1 MKVLHVLNELRP
13 SGAEIMLRIAAPFF
27 REHGVEC
34 EILATGDSVG
44 PYTSVL
50 EAAGYR
56 VHHIPFARSPAF
68 FMAVARFAKR
78 SGFDLVH
85 LHSERGFIG
94 YVLAARMAGLRR
106 LVRTVHN
113 NFNFDGW
120 LRMRRGFERRAAE
133 RLGVRFIAIAPGVAQ
148 TERHLYGTSPILI
161 PNWFDSAHFHP
172 AMPEARAAARA
183 AFGIRDDDYVMVSVG
198 NCSVVK
204 NHTALIE
211 ALARCT
217 DFPWRYLHVGLEE
230 PGAPERALAE
240 KLGIGDRIQFIGAVD
255 DVRPILHAAD
265 LYVMPSRFEGFSIAT
280 LEAFAVGLP
289 ALLADVPGLADIR
302 QYLEG
307 VSYCEPSVDG
317 IATALR
323 PLLEKGAGLDDGRA
337 DRSAAIHQAFGA
349 KRGVIAYSALY
360 AQVMTKAAGS
370 SPEGGDLVLE
380 RGVLVVPERQDTMQS
395 GAKRD
400 HKN

>member
-13 SGAEIMLRIAAPFF
+13 SGAEIMLRIAAPLF
-27 REHGVEC
+27 RENGVEC
-34 EILATGDSVG
+34 ELLATGETVG
-44 PYTSVL
+44 PYAPVL

-56 VHHIPFARSPAF
+56 IHHIPFARSPAF

-85 LHSERGFIG
+85 MHSERGFIG

-113 NFNFDGW
+113 NFNFGGW
-120 LRMRRGFERRAAE
+120 LRMRRGFERRLAE
-133 RLGVRFIAIAPGVAQ
+133 RLGVRFIAIAPGVEQ
-148 TERHLYGTSPILI
+148 TERRLYGTSPLLI

-172 AMPEARAAARA
+172 VTPEERAAARA
-183 AFGIRDDDYVMVSVG
+183 AFGVRPDEYALVSVG

-217 DFPWRYLHVGLEE
+217 EFPWRYLHIGLEE
-230 PGAPERALAE
+230 PGAPERVLAE
-240 KLGIGDRIQFIGAVD
+240 RLGIADRIRFIGAVD
-255 DVRPILHAAD
+255 DVRPVLHAAE
-265 LYVMPSRFEGFSIAT
+265 LYVMPSQFEGLGIAT

-289 ALLADVPGLADIR
+289 ALLTEVPGLVDFR
-302 QYLEG
+302 QYLED
-307 VSYCEPSVDG
+307 VSYCEPSAGG
-317 IATALR
+317 IAAVLR
-323 PLLEKGAGLDDGRA
+323 HLLQKGAGLDGRGA
-337 DRSAAIHQAFGA
+337 ARSAAIHQAFGA
-349 KRGVIAYSALY
+349 RRGVLAYSALY
-360 AQVMTKAAGS
+360 SRVITETAGTVQALDETFVNGRQVNK
-370 SPEGGDLVLE
+370 
-380 RGVLVVPERQDTMQS
+380 QS

-400 HKN
+400 EIH

>member
-34 EILATGDSVG
+34 EILATGDSIG

-94 YVLAARMAGLRR
+94 YVLAARMAGLRK

-148 TERHLYGTSPILI
+148 TESHLYGTSPILI

-240 KLGIGDRIQFIGAVD
+240 RLGIADRIRFIGAVD

-265 LYVMPSRFEGFSIAT
+265 LYVMPSHFEGFSIAT
-280 LEAFAVGLP
+280 LEALAVGLP

-302 QYLEG
+302 RYLEG
-307 VSYCEPSVDG
+307 VSYCEPSADG
-317 IATALR
+317 IAMALR
-323 PLLEKGAGLDDGRA
+323 TLLQKGAGLDDGA
-337 DRSAAIHQAFGA
+337 TARSAAVHQTFGA
-349 KRGVIAYSALY
+349 RRGVFAYSALY
-360 AQVMTKAAGS
+360 SRVTAGTADAVPS
-370 SPEGGDLVLE
+370 H
-380 RGVLVVPERQDTMQS
+380 RGE
-395 GAKRD
+395 A
-400 HKN
+400 

>member
-27 REHGVEC
+27 RENGVEC

-44 PYTSVL
+44 PYASVL

-85 LHSERGFIG
+85 LHSERGFVG
-94 YVLAARMAGLRR
+94 YVLAARMSGIRR

-120 LRMRRGFERRAAE
+120 LRMRRGFERRLAE
-133 RLGVRFIAIAPGVAQ
+133 RLGVRFIAIAPGVEQ
-148 TERHLYGTSPILI
+148 TERRLYGTSPLLI

-172 AMPEARAAARA
+172 VTPEERAAARA
-183 AFGIRDDDYVMVSVG
+183 SFGVHADEYVMVSVG
-198 NCSVVK
+198 NCSAVK

-217 DFPWRYLHVGLEE
+217 EFPWRYLHVGLEE
-230 PGAPERALAE
+230 PGAPERALTE
-240 KLGIGDRIQFIGAVD
+240 RLGIADRIRFIGAID
-255 DVRPILHAAD
+255 DVRPILNAAD
-265 LYVMPSRFEGFSIAT
+265 LYVMPSHFEGLGIAT

-289 ALLADVPGLADIR
+289 ALLTEVPGLVDFR
-302 QYLEG
+302 QYLAD
-307 VSYCEPSVDG
+307 VSYCDPSADG
-317 IATALR
+317 IAMALR
-323 PLLEKGAGLDDGRA
+323 SLLQKGAGLDDGA
-337 DRSAAIHQAFGA
+337 AARSAAVHQTFGA
-349 KRGVIAYSALY
+349 RRGVLAYSALY
-360 AQVMTKAAGS
+360 SRVMAGTA
-370 SPEGGDLVLE
+370 DA
-380 RGVLVVPERQDTMQS
+380 VPSHRSE
-395 GAKRD
+395 A
-400 HKN
+400 

>member
-27 REHGVEC
+27 RENGIEC

-44 PYTSVL
+44 PYASVL
-50 EAAGYR
+50 ETAGYR

-85 LHSERGFIG
+85 LHSERGFIA
-94 YVLAARMAGLRR
+94 YVLAARMTGIGR

-120 LRMRRGFERRAAE
+120 LRMRRGFERRLAE
-133 RLGVRFIAIAPGVAQ
+133 WLGVRFIAIAPGVEQ
-148 TERHLYGTSPILI
+148 TERRLYGTSPLLI

-172 AMPEARAAARA
+172 ATAEERAAARA
-183 AFGIRDDDYVMVSVG
+183 SFGVHADECVMVSVG

-204 NHTALIE
+204 NHAALIE

-217 DFPWRYLHVGLEE
+217 EFPWRYLHVGLEE

-240 KLGIGDRIQFIGAVD
+240 KLGIADRIRFIGAVD

-265 LYVMPSRFEGFSIAT
+265 LYVMPSHFEGFSIAT
-280 LEAFAVGLP
+280 LEALAVGLP

-302 QYLEG
+302 QYLG
-307 VSYCEPSVDG
+307 DVSYCKPSADS
-317 IATALR
+317 IAAALQ
-323 PLLEKGAGLDDGRA
+323 PLLRKGAGLDDGRA
-337 DRSAAIHQAFGA
+337 ARSAAIHQAFGA
-349 KRGVIAYSALY
+349 KRGVPAYSALY
-360 AQVMTKAAGS
+360 SRVMAGTVGAVPAQRSNEA
-370 SPEGGDLVLE
+370 
-380 RGVLVVPERQDTMQS
+380 
-395 GAKRD
+395 
-400 HKN
+400 